1 MSKKRMGQIERRIA
15 RIQEALGQIGPMRP
29 GSLTRQY
36 RNPKQRVGAYWQIS
50 YTRQMK
56 SHTEYVRPEWEP
68 DIREQIANYKRFTHL
83 IEQWIDLS
91 IEHSKLRM
99 QIDKDRKSVV

>member
-1 MSKKRMGQIERRIA
+1 MSKKKMDQIERRIA
-15 RIQEALGQIGPMRP
+15 RIKEALGQIGPMRP

-36 RNPKQRVGAYWQIS
+36 RNPKERVGAYWQIS

-56 SHTEYVRPEWEP
+56 SHTEYVRSEWQP
-68 DIREQIANYKRFTHL
+68 DIRKQIANYKRFTRL

-91 IEHSKLRM
+91 IECSKLRM
-99 QIDKDRKSVV
+99 QIAKQERSG